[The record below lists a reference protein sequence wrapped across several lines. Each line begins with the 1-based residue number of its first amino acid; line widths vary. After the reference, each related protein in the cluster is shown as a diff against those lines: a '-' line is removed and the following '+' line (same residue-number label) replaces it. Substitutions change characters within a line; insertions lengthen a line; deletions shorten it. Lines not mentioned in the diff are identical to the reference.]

1 MTGSRGLGS
10 IRQRRDGVWEVRV
23 SLGPDPISGRSEVKS
38 LTVFGSADTAQDAR
52 RRYAAE
58 AAQVRAHRLARADI
72 GLADLLQVWLAAD
85 HGWKPSTTIGYRSIV
100 ACLGRDALG
109 RRRAVDVTA
118 PVLRAATATWRVA
131 GVGEPTV
138 FARIRALR
146 SCLRW
151 AYAERIIDR
160 EPLAGMRSPPQP
172 KVRLHAPV
180 EAIRDLIVA
189 AERYVATARTD
200 TSRHRAEQVL
210 LLVRLAADTGA
221 RRGELAALQ
230 VSDLDGDVLTISRAV
245 SAEVVGSTKSGRIR
259 RLTLGGTTA
268 HLWHQTTQ
276 TWQDRTGTEPVG
288 PWLFSADPQ
297 HRTRLAS
304 STLGHWFSRLAHQAG
319 HPDVC
324 LHRLRHTVATVLVGQ
339 GDILAAQARLG
350 HRDASTTLRI
360 YSHALPLHDADTA
373 ARLDEL
379 YR

>member
-151 AYAERIIDR
+151 AYAERIIER
-160 EPLAGMRSPPQP
+160 EPLAGMPSPPQP

-180 EAIRDLIVA
+180 EAIRDLIAA

-245 SAEVVGSTKSGRIR
+245 SAEVVGSTKSGRTR

-324 LHRLRHTVATVLVGQ
+324 LHRLRHTVATVLVIRRVG
-339 GDILAAQARLG
+339 L
-350 HRDASTTLRI
+350 DATGGGIRQF
-360 YSHALPLHDADTA
+360 A
-373 ARLDEL
+373 
-379 YR
+379 